1 MMRVLKFGG
10 SSVSDA
16 TRISSVMDIV
26 GDAVRAGRAVLV
38 CSAVSGCTDALIK
51 IASLPEGEQRD
62 SLIEALRLRHQAIV
76 KRLFTGEERQAV
88 SAEVDVLFGELQA
101 APSEDCVTFGELFS
115 TVIIARKFA
124 CDGVSTQWLDSR
136 RLIRTRCGEVDRDRT
151 YAAIRDAV
159 AECPHTALFVAPGF
173 IASDEDGRLTTLG
186 RGGSDYS
193 AALYAAALKADTLE
207 IWTDVPGMMT
217 ANPKVVPSAVTI
229 PEISYHAALEL
240 AAGGAKVL
248 YAPTVH
254 PAMQEG
260 IAINIKNTFDPRN
273 PGTVVRDIHP
283 GGPESWLGVTSLDL
297 PQEGVS
303 RICLVG
309 ESVASRKSASGRI
322 LSALSEAGIKPLSEV
337 CGEASVFFVDVRQIV
352 VRESV
357 SAIHREFFESRSITE
372 VNVFIAGYG
381 AVGKALV
388 RLIAASRER
397 IEDRLGRTIR
407 IVGVSDSRNY
417 QIDMRGLNEDAIS
430 SRLREGES
438 AADGAYITAVCQA
451 APRKSVFIDC
461 TDDESIYLRY
471 EELFRSGLG
480 VVTSNRRSLA
490 VPYVQYAALKAAAR
504 ENGTFFR
511 YDTTVGT
518 SLPILESIASGA
530 NCSDGIESI
539 EAVVSCTLNYVLTTH
554 ERPEC
559 GESLADLLRKAQ
571 RERLSETDPRT
582 DLGGRDVLRKLLI
595 LAREAG
601 VPLEES
607 DVRISPMLGREF
619 FDCPVEEFYSRLE
632 AMESRIQVQ
641 EKRLSAEGKRQ
652 RFVAILRRDP
662 SARLGYC
669 AEIKMESVSADSPFY
684 WLNGTENVTVIK
696 SEYSAPLVIR
706 GAGEGVRLAASGII
720 RDVLL

>member
-1 MMRVLKFGG
+1 MRVLKFGG
-10 SSVSDA
+10 SSVADA

-26 GDAVRAGRAVLV
+26 SGEILSDRAVLV
-38 CSAVSGCTDALIK
+38 CSAVSGCTDSLIK
-51 IASLPEGEQRD
+51 IGDTPKGECRD
-62 SLIEALRLRHQAIV
+62 ELIESLRLRHQAIV
-76 KRLFTGEERQAV
+76 GRLFTGQERQAV
-88 SAEVDVLFGELQA
+88 SAETDALFDELRTA
-101 APSEDCVTFGELFS
+101 DPADCVTFGELFS
-115 TVIIARKFA
+115 TLIIARKFA
-124 CDGVSTQWLDSR
+124 CDGVSTKWLDSR
-136 RLIRTRCGEVDRDRT
+136 KLIRTRGGEVDSDIS
-151 YAAIRDAV
+151 YAAVRNAV
-159 AECPHTALFVAPGF
+159 AGSPEVRLFVAPGF
-173 IASDEDGRLTTLG
+173 IASDENGRVTTLG

-193 AALYAAALKADTLE
+193 AALYAAALDADTLE
-207 IWTDVPGMMT
+207 IWTDVPGIMT

-229 PEISYHAALEL
+229 PEISYRAALEL
-240 AAGGAKVL
+240 AEGGAKVL
-248 YAPTVH
+248 YAPTVR
-254 PAMQEG
+254 PAMEKG

-273 PGTVVRDIHP
+273 PGTVVRDVRS
-283 GGPESWLGVTSLDL
+283 GVPESWMGVTSLDC
-297 PQEGVS
+297 PQEGTS

-309 ESVASRKSASGRI
+309 EGVVSRRSATGRI

-337 CGEASVFFVDVRQIV
+337 EGESSVFFVNVRQIV
-352 VRESV
+352 SREAV
-357 SAIHREFFESRSITE
+357 AAIHREFFESRSVTE
-372 VNVFIAGYG
+372 VNVFIAGHG
-381 AVGKALV
+381 AVGRALV
-388 RLIAASRER
+388 ELISASRSR
-397 IEDRLGRTIR
+397 IESRLGRTIR
-407 IVGVSDSRNY
+407 VAGVSDSRNY
-417 QIDMRGLNEDAIS
+417 LIDLRGLDEEAIS

-438 AADGAYITAVCQA
+438 ADGGAFVSAVCEA

-461 TDDESIYLRY
+461 TDDESLYLRY

-518 SLPILESIASGA
+518 SLPILESIAGDA

-539 EAVVSCTLNYVLTTH
+539 EAVVSCTLNYVLTAH

-559 GESLADLLRKAQ
+559 EESLAALLRRAQ

-607 DVRISPMLGREF
+607 DVQISPMLGEEF
-619 FDCPVEEFYSRLE
+619 FDCPIEEFYSKLE
-632 AMESRIQVQ
+632 AVESKIQVL
-641 EKRLSAEGKRQ
+641 EKRLSAQGRRQ
-652 RFVAILRRDP
+652 RFVALLRRDS
-662 SARLGYC
+662 SARLGYR
-669 AEIKMESVSADSPFY
+669 AEIKMESFSADSPFY

-696 SEYSAPLVIR
+696 SEYSAPLIIR